1 MSIAWST
8 IAFLVL
14 LLPGFL
20 FLVGIYLPE
29 NFTRE
34 TAPKSALGQLAAT
47 VLIAL
52 FVHGTVYVISQSL
65 PFRWLPNID
74 LEQVLHLL
82 QVEPLPHAEFLSIVA
97 SIERYRVWILVYLVA
112 TSALGLFLGRELGCL
127 IVSGR
132 FRGLAEHAWVY
143 DLRLEGIGERQDGVA
158 VQGLAWLGRFGAGLG
173 HALDTIKSWLSKRL
187 PTSARVRAG
196 KLLRRLQRTR
206 VQSVSVAYALTD
218 TSHGERYLLY
228 RGFLKAFGLSKDGR
242 PNYLVLSSTRR
253 SYLRLDELASSTSTE
268 WHVIG
273 SSVQKGAAPPGDRLS
288 SYLVLS
294 GDHVLNVVFD
304 RHAFTQTRAGVRALD
319 KALGQQQAS

>member
-52 FVHGTVYVISQSL
+52 FVHGSVYAISQSL
-65 PFRWLPNID
+65 PFGWLPNID
-74 LEQVLHLL
+74 LEEVLHLL
-82 QVEPLPHAEFLSIVA
+82 QVEPLPHSEFQSIVLG
-97 SIERYRVWILVYLVA
+97 IERYRVWILGYVLA
-112 TSALGLFLGRELGCL
+112 TSGLGLLLGRELGCL

-132 FRGLAEHAWVY
+132 LRGLAEHAWVY
-143 DLRLEGIGERQDGVA
+143 DLRLEGIEERQA
-158 VQGLAWLGRFGAGLG
+158 GLAVLCLSFLTRLGSGLRSGLG
-173 HALDTIKSWLSKRL
+173 KVKRWLATML
-187 PTSARVRAG
+187 PANLRILGG

-206 VQSVSVAYALTD
+206 IQTVSVAYALTD
-218 TSHGERYLLY
+218 TMHGERYLLY

-242 PNYLVLSSTRR
+242 PNYLVLSNT
-253 SYLRLDELASSTSTE
+253 LRAYMLLGESESSTSTE

-273 SSVQKGAAPPGDRLS
+273 SSEQAGATLPGARLS

-319 KALGQQQAS
+319 DALAKE